1 MTNNVTLDVLLAFW
15 REFDVYLARIFA
27 AWSIGEDSVYGW
39 RGLSHLETLDLERI
53 LKS

>member
-1 MTNNVTLDVLLAFW
+1 MTNNVTLNVLLVFW

-39 RGLSHLETLDLERI
+39 REFSRLETLERI